1 MTKSSIFSNF
11 ACGKKKKH
19 IRYMKNIIAIVS
31 LLLCGSTLFA
41 QDIITKKDGTDIQ
54 AKVTEV
60 SNSQIVF
67 KKFSNLDGPS
77 YKMDVADI
85 LMITYENGEREM
97 FNVETAKSDIPSG
110 VMTYN
115 SWSGKISVGGVTIEN
130 GMLDRYFTPE
140 DLEMYKSGKT
150 MSTIG
155 GIIGVVGAVPFGYGA
170 GYMLGWALGGGG
182 KPQPPYDKAFNAAKW
197 MAIIGGLVMIG
208 GLAINIPG
216 ENKMKTAIDN
226 YNSAL
231 TYRPTLHIG
240 GTQNGIGIAYVF

>member
-1 MTKSSIFSNF
+1 
-11 ACGKKKKH
+11 
-19 IRYMKNIIAIVS
+19 MKNIIAIVS

-60 SNSQIVF
+60 SDSQIVF
-67 KKFSNLDGPS
+67 KKYSNLDGPS

-97 FNVETAKSDIPSG
+97 YNVETTKSDIPSG

-155 GIIGVVGAVPFGYGA
+155 GI

-197 MAIIGGLVMIG
+197 MAIIGGIVMIG
-208 GLAINIPG
+208 GFAINIPG
-216 ENKMKTAIDN
+216 ETKIKQAIDN